1 MSAKL
6 LNIKES
12 IVTQMSRLAA
22 EQGAIDLTQG
32 FPELKASEEL
42 IELVHKYMLADNNQY
57 APNEGI
63 LELRKAISIAT
74 KQLHQNEYNPET
86 EITITAGAT
95 EAIYSAITA
104 FVDEDN
110 EVIIFEPSYDTY
122 SPVVRLN
129 GGKPIYVKLQH
140 PNYAINWEQV
150 KMHITARTR
159 MIIINTPHTPTG
171 RLLTHDDFE
180 MLSKIVANSN
190 IVVLSDEVYE
200 HLVYPENT
208 FYSISM
214 FPKLAERSIV
224 VNSFGK
230 MMNITGW
237 KVGYALAPENLT
249 KEIRKIHRFVTAS
262 INKPVQYAI
271 AEHLSNSYNLELGEL
286 YSHKRN
292 FFSELIEDTKFK
304 VLPSEG
310 TFFLLLDYSRVSTM
324 KDSDFANHLTT
335 KYGVACV
342 PMSEFYHQKEDNKV
356 VRICFAKSDE
366 VLKDVALRLTKVV

>member
-12 IVTQMSRLAA
+12 IVMQMSKLAA
-22 EQGAIDLTQG
+22 EHGAIDLAQG
-32 FPELKASEEL
+32 FPELNTSEEL
-42 IELVHKYMLADNNQY
+42 INLVTKYMLANNNQY
-57 APNEGI
+57 ATLEGV
-63 LELRKAISIAT
+63 LELRQAISTVIEELYS
-74 KQLHQNEYNPET
+74 KKYNPQT

-110 EVIIFEPSYDTY
+110 EVIIFEPAYDTY

-140 PNYAINWEQV
+140 PDYVINWEQV
-150 KMHITARTR
+150 KMHVTARTR

-200 HLVYPENT
+200 HLVFPENT
-208 FYSISM
+208 FCSISM

-230 MMNITGW
+230 MLNITGW
-237 KVGYALAPENLT
+237 KVGYTLAPENLT

-262 INKPVQYAI
+262 INKPVQYAL
-271 AEHLSNSYNLELGEL
+271 AEYLNNKSYLELAEL
-286 YSHKRN
+286 YSNKRN
-292 FFSELIEDTKFK
+292 LFTELIEDTKFK
-304 VLPSEG
+304 VLDSES
-310 TFFLLLDYSRVSTM
+310 TFFLLLDYSKVSTM
-324 KDSDFANHLTT
+324 KDSEFANHLTT

-356 VRICFAKSDE
+356 LRLCFARPDE
-366 VLKDVALRLTKVV
+366 VLKEVALRLTKVV